1 MFLQVDW
8 IEEEESLQRR
18 KISKILL
25 YLFENFVQLFWYFS
39 GKARVRKFFWFFNP
53 FSNFF
58 HTDKIFSSINT

>member
-1 MFLQVDW
+1 MFFQVDW

-25 YLFENFVQLFWYFS
+25 YPFENFIQLFWYFS
-39 GKARVRKFFWFFNP
+39 GKARVREFFWFLNP